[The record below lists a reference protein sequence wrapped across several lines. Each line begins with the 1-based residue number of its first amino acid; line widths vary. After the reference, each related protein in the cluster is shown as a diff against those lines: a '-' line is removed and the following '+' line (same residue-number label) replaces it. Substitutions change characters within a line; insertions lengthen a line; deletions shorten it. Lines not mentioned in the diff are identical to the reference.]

1 MSISFRE
8 ALTNGIRRDD
18 RTPRNNKFLNACR
31 NVASTEFGIRPL
43 RDLVQPIS
51 DADLTTATITKSH
64 PFPQLFR
71 QQGVDLLLDED
82 AAFLVSPSP
91 SASWSLTALPAYDLS
106 TYNWADNSA
115 STYSI
120 GGSKDWHAANIFGVG
135 GIFCNGLETLC
146 FSGFSDKLFGQD
158 DVTINTCATF
168 SDGRLFLGGFDLDDI
183 HALVDWPALYA
194 AHRGDFPSDLS
205 HTIGEDADINWI
217 WFSDIGMS
225 NIMHF
230 FSEDY
235 MKYMSLAASPNTKY
249 TDDYPFW
256 KEVLLKR
263 ESFFMPMPSAGAVVR
278 MMQLGG
284 CMVVY
289 STDGIHTVVPYNDEL
304 VKTFGHREVSNY
316 GHRMGVKQGTLT
328 RAAAGGNEQVQAFI
342 AENNDL
348 FILTP
353 DGQGAKAEYLGYR
366 HIFNVDDNWLVH
378 FDPSEQEFHFSATG
392 RAYRLRADGNGLV
405 RAPQI
410 PTTVYFGRSS
420 NVSAPIGILT
430 ADASPTQA
438 VVRTDWFDAGPGVK
452 VPELEKVIISCGEQ
466 LASGWTASLDYRLS
480 ENNTKF
486 VTASKTADPRGN
498 IQFDVSGAVYRLTLT
513 HSDRTVATLENLEVV
528 FGDGTRRN
536 LDTWRA

>member
-1 MSISFRE
+1 MNVSFRE

-18 RTPRNNKFLNACR
+18 RLPRNNKFLNACR
-31 NVASTEFGIRPL
+31 NAASTEFGVRPL
-43 RDLVQPIS
+43 RDLVQPIT

-71 QQGVDLLLDED
+71 MKSWAFLLDED
-82 AAFLVSPSP
+82 AVFNVTESAASSWSI
-91 SASWSLTALPAYDLS
+91 SASSVYDLS
-106 TYNWADNSA
+106 TYNWSDDTA

-120 GGSKDWHAANIFGVG
+120 DGGKDWHVADIQGG
-135 GIFCNGLETLC
+135 GIFCNGVDTL
-146 FSGFSDKLFGQD
+146 FFPGFSTKMFGQK
-158 DVTINTCATF
+158 DVTIRTCATF
-168 SDGRLFLGGFDLDDI
+168 NDGRLFLGGFDSDDI
-183 HALVDWPALYA
+183 YSLVDWPTIYA
-194 AHRGDFPSDLS
+194 DHRGDFPSDFSRILGFEAS
-205 HTIGEDADINWI
+205 ENWV

-225 NIMHF
+225 NILNF

-235 MKYMSLAASPNTKY
+235 MKYMSLATTPETEYN
-249 TDDYPFW
+249 DDYPFW

-263 ESFFMPMPSAGAVVR
+263 ESFFMPMPSSGAVVR
-278 MMQLGG
+278 MMQLGN

-289 STDGIHTVVPYNDEL
+289 STDGVHTLVPYNDEL

-316 GHRMGVKQGTLT
+316 GYRMGVKQGTLT

-348 FILTP
+348 FILSP
-353 DGQGAKAEYLGYR
+353 DGPGAKAEYLGYR

-410 PTTVYFGRSS
+410 PTTVFFGRVS
-420 NVSAPIGILT
+420 NTSAPIGILT
-430 ADASPTQA
+430 ADASPTQV
-438 VVRTDWFDAGPGVK
+438 VVRTDWFDAGPTIK
-452 VPELEKVIISCGEQ
+452 VPELDKIVLNCGET
-466 LASGWTASLDYRLS
+466 LASGWTASLEYRLS
-480 ENNTKF
+480 ENNTKT
-486 VTASKTADPRGN
+486 VTVAKTADPRGN
-498 IQFDVSGAVYRLTLT
+498 IQFDVSGMVFRLTLT
-513 HSDRTVATLENLEVV
+513 HSDRTVATLENLEAV

-536 LDTWRA
+536 LDTWRL